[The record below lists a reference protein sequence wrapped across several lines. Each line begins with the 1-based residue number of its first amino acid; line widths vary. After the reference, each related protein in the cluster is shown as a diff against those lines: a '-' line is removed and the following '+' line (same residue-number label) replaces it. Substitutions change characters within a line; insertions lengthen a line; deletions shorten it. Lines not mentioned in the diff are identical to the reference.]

1 MGQYSI
7 GVQVTTGAVANTF
20 KTLLGFKLA
29 NTAGHRARLKRLIIG
44 GAGQAAQ
51 DVNVSIHLH
60 RTDNSADGT
69 STAVNV
75 NTIASK
81 VSEQIASIVN
91 AIGKN
96 YSAEPTTMEAG
107 NLLPFS
113 LNGRSTIV
121 LGPADF
127 GTEVIWGKN
136 QTLCIEGAPG
146 EALAVI
152 LDVGV
157 EWEEGI

>member
-1 MGQYSI
+1 MGQYSL
-7 GVQVTTGAVANTF
+7 GVQVVTGAAANTF
-20 KTLLGFKLA
+20 ITLLGLKLA
-29 NTAGHRARLKRLIIG
+29 NTAGHRGRLKRLIIG
-44 GAGQAAQ
+44 GAGEAAK
-51 DVNVSIHLH
+51 DVNVSIKIR

-91 AIGKN
+91 AAGKN
-96 YSAEPTTMEAG
+96 YSAEPTAKENGELAR
-107 NLLPFS
+107 FS
-113 LNGRSTIV
+113 LNGRSTVI

-127 GTEVIWGKN
+127 GTEPRWGKN

-146 EALAVI
+146 EASAVT
-152 LDVGV
+152 LDVGL
-157 EWEEGI
+157 EWEEGF